1 MINAFKNL
9 LSVLYATLIFLLLT
23 SCSTQTQ
30 KPLASTQML
39 VSSCKRVFNKPLLN
53 PLDPNNIQLI
63 SWNVFKGSIEGWQA
77 DLHKLSN
84 NQSIVLLQE
93 APLLA
98 LKKTLTTLQEK
109 TNYFWQFAPGYVA
122 KDVQTGVM
130 TFSSSQAK
138 SFCHLKHK
146 EPWLRSPKA
155 TLVTMYNIKNSKKVL
170 LVANIH
176 GINFTLGT
184 KAYRKQLEDL
194 EKIISMHIG
203 PAIVAGDFNTWSRKR
218 NQVIEGILGKLDF
231 TKVAL
236 DTTHEKKFFDYPLD
250 HVFSRGLHVK
260 STKVYQL
267 ETSDHN
273 PIQVN
278 FKFIHH

>member
-1 MINAFKNL
+1 MINTFKKPL
-9 LSVLYATLIFLLLT
+9 FVLYVTLLLVLLI
-23 SCSTQTQ
+23 SCGTQTQ
-30 KPLASTQML
+30 KPLTSTQTFAL
-39 VSSCKRVFNKPLLN
+39 SCKKISDKPLLN
-53 PLDPNNIQLI
+53 PLDPNDIQLI
-63 SWNVFKGSIEGWQA
+63 SWNIFKGSIKGWQA

-84 NQSIVLLQE
+84 NQSIVLIQE

-98 LKKTLTTLQEK
+98 LEKALTIPQEK
-109 TNYFWQFAPGYVA
+109 NNYFWKFAPGYIA
-122 KDVQTGVM
+122 GDMLTGVM
-130 TFSSSQAK
+130 TFSFSQAK
-138 SFCHLKHK
+138 SFCYLQHK

-155 TLVTMYNIKNSKKVL
+155 TLVTIYNIENSEKTL
-170 LVANIH
+170 LVANVH

-194 EKIISMHIG
+194 EVIIAAHTG

-231 TKVAL
+231 TKAEL
-236 DTTHEKKFFDYPLD
+236 DPTHEKKFFDYPLD
-250 HVFSRGLHVK
+250 HIFYRGLKVN
-260 STKVYQL
+260 STKVHQL

-278 FKFIHH
+278 FQL